1 MSTRSI
7 IASKDGT
14 KLIRAIYCH
23 FDGYPE
29 GVGATLSEH
38 YSDDVKVEQLI
49 NLGNISSLGKEIGNK
64 HDFNK
69 SDQFPDWCN
78 AYGRD
83 RGEPEQGAQVF
94 EVISELLEYASNS
107 WAEYVYLFN
116 GSEWTYLK
124 TEPTFQPLRLKAGV

>member
-7 IASKDGT
+7 IGTTQEDGT
-14 KLIRAIYCH
+14 IRAIYCH

-29 GVGATLSEH
+29 GVGATLAEH

-49 NLGNISSLGKEIGNK
+49 NLGNLSSLGKEIGEA

-69 SDQFPDWCN
+69 SGEFPDWCN

-83 RGEPEQGAQVF
+83 RGEAEQEAESF
-94 EVISELLEYASNS
+94 EIIRELLEYATNS

-116 GSEWTYLK
+116 GKEWTYLK
-124 TEPTFQPLRLKAGV
+124 TETTFQPLRLKAGV